1 MSGANAKPQHQI
13 VGALCLGE
21 YGKLVDL
28 SKEPKILTTV
38 QGLFK
43 SGEDNVRTAA
53 SICLGNVSIG
63 NPDFFLDK
71 VFTLVK
77 QASEAQKYLFLNT
90 IKEIVLHD
98 SKCLEMYLGDLI
110 DLLMNHAT
118 TKDELVKSTV
128 AESLGRLLPAYPG
141 DIGNAIEEGLRAGAP
156 SQKAT
161 LARSVKYGGDKCEDQ
176 LQVEMIAAALLGLEG

>member
-1 MSGANAKPQHQI
+1 M
-13 VGALCLGE
+13 
-21 YGKLVDL
+21 
-28 SKEPKILTTV
+28 TTV

-128 AESLGRLLPAYPG
+128 AEAMGRLLPAYP
-141 DIGNAIEEGLRAGAP
+141 
-156 SQKAT
+156 
-161 LARSVKYGGDKCEDQ
+161 
-176 LQVEMIAAALLGLEG
+176 